1 MNLSVVILAA
11 GRGKR
16 MNSRKPKVLHE
27 ILGRP
32 MLRYTIDAVKPL
44 KPQKLIVVIGNG
56 AEEVRNKIDDKD
68 ISFVIQKELL
78 GTGDALAAAQKL
90 LKNSEGAV
98 LVLNGDCPLMTT
110 KTLRELLKNH
120 NRSKNALSLLSF
132 IDDSLSGYGRI
143 MRDKGKVTGI
153 VEDKHATQEER
164 KSKELNGGVY
174 VLESDVMNHL
184 KKISRNASSGEYYLT
199 DIVNIVSNAGGRLNA
214 YNCPPEEI
222 IGVNSREDLYEVSK
236 ILNRRNISK
245 LMEKGVTFVN
255 PETSVVHSLVSIG
268 RDSIIHPNTYL
279 EGKTS
284 IGYGCVIYHGTRIV
298 GSALG
303 NGVTVKDSSLI
314 EESKVGSG
322 AVIGP
327 FAHLRPK
334 SDIGRDVKIGNFVEI
349 KSSRIGDRTKA
360 SHLTYLGD
368 SEVGRDVNIGAG
380 TITCNY
386 DGEKKY
392 KTVIESGVFIGS
404 DSQLVAPVRIGR
416 GSYVAAGSTV
426 TQDVPSGALSI
437 SREKQKNLIGWVN
450 KRQLRVKSLELR
462 VKDKRRKK

>member
-44 KPQKLIVVIGNG
+44 KPQNLIVVIGNG
-56 AEEVRNKIDDKD
+56 AEEVRDKIDDKD
-68 ISFVIQKELL
+68 VSFVIQKELL

-90 LKNSEGAV
+90 LKSSDGAV

-120 NRSKNALSLLSF
+120 KRSKNALSFLSF

-143 MRDKGKVTGI
+143 MRDKGRVTGI
-153 VEDKHATQEER
+153 VEDKHASQEEKR
-164 KSKELNGGVY
+164 SNELNGGVY
-174 VLESDVMNHL
+174 VLESGVMNRL

-199 DIVNIVSNAGGRLNA
+199 DIVNIVSNAGGRLDA
-214 YNCPPEEI
+214 YNSPPEEI
-222 IGVNSREDLYEVSK
+222 VGVNSRDDLYEVSK
-236 ILNRRNISK
+236 ILNRRNISR
-245 LMEKGVTFVN
+245 LMDKGVTFIN
-255 PETSVVHSLVSIG
+255 PDTSVVHSSVSIG
-268 RDSIIHPNTYL
+268 RDSIIYPNTYL
-279 EGKTS
+279 EGNTS
-284 IGYGCVIYHGTRIV
+284 IGEECVIYHGTRICD
-298 GSALG
+298 SILG
-303 NGVTVKDSSLI
+303 NSVTVKDSTLI
-314 EESKVGSG
+314 EDSRVGSG

-327 FAHLRPK
+327 FAHIRPK
-334 SDIGRDVKIGNFVEI
+334 SDIGRHAKIGNFVEI
-349 KSSRIGDRTKA
+349 KNARIGEGTKA

-368 SEVGRDVNIGAG
+368 SEVGKDVNIGAG

-392 KTVIESGVFIGS
+392 KTVIGSGAFIGS
-404 DSQLVAPVRIGR
+404 DSQLVAPVTIGR
-416 GSYVAAGSTV
+416 GAYVAAGSTV
-426 TQDVPSGALSI
+426 TKDVPSGALSI
-437 SREKQKNLIGWVN
+437 SREKQRNLKGWAK
-450 KRQLRVKSLELR
+450 KRKAQKGKSN
-462 VKDKRRKK
+462 

>member
-44 KPQKLIVVIGNG
+44 KPQKLIVVIGNSTE
-56 AEEVRNKIDDKD
+56 AVRNKIDDKD
-68 ISFVIQKELL
+68 VSFVIQKELL

-90 LKNSEGAV
+90 LKGSDGAA

-110 KTLRELLKNH
+110 KTLSHLLKNH
-120 NRSKNALSLLSF
+120 KRSKNALSFLSF
-132 IDDSLSGYGRI
+132 IDNSLSGYGRI
-143 MRDKGKVTGI
+143 MRDKGKVIGI
-153 VEDKHATQEER
+153 VEDKHATKEE
-164 KSKELNGGVY
+164 KGSNELNGGVY
-174 VLESDVMNHL
+174 VLESEVMKHL

-214 YNCPPEEI
+214 YNCLPEEI
-222 IGVNSREDLYEVSK
+222 RGVNSRDDLYVVSK

-255 PETSVVHSLVSIG
+255 PETSVVHSSVSIG

-284 IGYGCVIYHGTRIV
+284 IGEDCVIYPGTRIFN
-298 GSALG
+298 SAIG
-303 NGVTVKDSSLI
+303 NRVTVKDSSLI
-314 EESKVGSG
+314 EESKVGNG

-327 FAHLRPK
+327 FAHIRPK
-334 SDIGRDVKIGNFVEI
+334 SEIGRDVKIGNFVEI
-349 KSSRIGDRTKA
+349 KSARIGERTKA

-386 DGEKKY
+386 DGEKKH

-404 DSQLVAPVRIGR
+404 DSQLIAPVTIGR
-416 GSYVAAGSTV
+416 GAYVAAGSTV

-437 SREKQKNLIGWVN
+437 SREKQRNLKGWA
-450 KRQLRVKSLELR
+450 K
-462 VKDKRRKK
+462 RKKRARNSRSAEVKGGKSN